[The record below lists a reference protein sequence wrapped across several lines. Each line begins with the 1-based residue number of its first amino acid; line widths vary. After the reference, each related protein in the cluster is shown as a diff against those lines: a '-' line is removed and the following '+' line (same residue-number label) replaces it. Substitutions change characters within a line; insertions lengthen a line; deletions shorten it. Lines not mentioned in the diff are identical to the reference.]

1 MKGKLEKKTL
11 DVNEIFYSIDGE
23 GITSGQLAVFIRLN
37 GCNLRCR
44 YCDTDYALKT
54 QKNYIS
60 IKDIYNKVKDYKCGN
75 ITITGGEPLVQENT
89 LYLIDYLTKK
99 GYRVNIETNGTIDI
113 KSLSKIKNT
122 IITLDIKTP
131 DSEMDRYN
139 NFNNFEYLRDTDVLK
154 IVVGSLNDLDYAY
167 KIVEKHNPSCQVF
180 LSPIFD
186 EIKGADIVEYMKN
199 KKNDKIKLQLQIHKY
214 IWDPLKKGV

>member
-1 MKGKLEKKTL
+1 MKGKLEEKTL

-60 IKDIYNKVKDYKCGN
+60 IKDIYNKVKDYKCAN

-89 LYLIDYLTKK
+89 LYLIEYLTKK
-99 GYRVNIETNGTIDI
+99 GYRVNIETNGAIDI

-131 DSEMDRYN
+131 DSKMDRYN

-167 KIVEKHNPSCQVF
+167 KIVEKYNPDCQVF
-180 LSPIFD
+180 LSPIFG

-199 KKNDKIKLQLQIHKY
+199 KKNDKIKFQLQIHKY